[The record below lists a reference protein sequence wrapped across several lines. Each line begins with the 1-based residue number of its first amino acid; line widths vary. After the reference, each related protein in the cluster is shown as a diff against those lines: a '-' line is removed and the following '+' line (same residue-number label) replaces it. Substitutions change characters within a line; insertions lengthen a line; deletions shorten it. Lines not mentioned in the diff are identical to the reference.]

1 MVYLEDATCR
11 LFTSKD
17 PATLTS
23 LIHLMPDISYDYA
36 LKNLRA
42 TAHEVSWVDSYKK
55 DLVWDNCADMIA
67 AGMTISEKLRVD
79 SARTLA
85 VFMRCMF
92 ELKLKKDG
100 PDLQQR
106 SRQDEGSASPDS
118 LREFDLRGR
127 EDVTVGAKGDEADTC
142 AAECAQRGNSI
153 VEGADGVEPTSRDR
167 EHTTEPE
174 LG

>member
-42 TAHEVSWVDSYKK
+42 TAHEVSWLHSYKK

-92 ELKLKKDG
+92 ELKTKKDG
-100 PDLQQR
+100 PRMQQR
-106 SRQDEGSASPDS
+106 SRQAPDS

-127 EDVTVGAKGDEADTC
+127 EDTSQGAKGDEADTC
-142 AAECAQRGNSI
+142 AAECAQRGGGI
-153 VEGADGVEPTSRDR
+153 VEGADGVEPTSR
-167 EHTTEPE
+167 E
-174 LG
+174 